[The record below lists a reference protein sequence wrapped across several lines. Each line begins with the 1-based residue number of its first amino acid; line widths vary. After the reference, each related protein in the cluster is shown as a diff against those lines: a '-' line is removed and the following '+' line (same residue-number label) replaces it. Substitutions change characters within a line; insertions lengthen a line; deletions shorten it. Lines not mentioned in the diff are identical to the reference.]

1 MKMRFVILFMFLFA
15 VRAYASPLANDAATE
30 KFNATMEKFNTT
42 TEKMDSKLEEAL
54 ETKPIPVFSVE
65 QITEKID
72 PTTKG
77 EEPPLTS
84 DKQEATQELPKGS
97 IRQSRNMDNDIN
109 TLSTREAALIQKLN
123 TKCSQSDVTS
133 CMMLKLIT
141 YMNRLLKKA
150 NLEVIEGIEITQTSD
165 VVEETSNGSDLQRS
179 GDAVGSDE
187 DQLTQL
193 VTDKVWN
200 FVKTRSLKWNIF
212 PETDL
217 VLSTSREDTGTINVG
232 MSVRAAKAIE
242 MGIGKVEFRGSEPAF
257 AWRESENHLVKTTS
271 SSPDRDS
278 NLDLP
283 VLGGLAQHDW
293 QYEYVRGSEPAFAW
307 RENENHLV
315 KTTSSSPDRDS
326 NLDLLVLG
334 GLAQHDWRVS
344 QLRHRGGELTSE
356 HNGTRPLGGPRRR
369 WEDSIRLDLKEMG
382 VNEVDWIELAQDRD
396 RSSLE
401 LLCIQLELNSCPQDK
416 SQVPDLVLGS
426 QLSNLKEVHPIAAAI
441 APGAGRVAKTVIL
454 VQRHIQ
460 PYVMASRR
468 KMKNMGGIIMAVA
481 LKIGMIGALAFK
493 ALVLLVGKAILV
505 SKIAL
510 LLAVILWL
518 KKLFSQERHV
528 TYEVVAHPH
537 HSHSHSHGH
546 SSDHGGIEAHS
557 AVSGVSGGDSYS
569 PGWSRSLGLTPVKS
583 GDPQELAYSAHAP
596 QTLKL

>member
-30 KFNATMEKFNTT
+30 KFDATMEKFNTT
-42 TEKMDSKLEEAL
+42 TEKMHSKLEEAL
-54 ETKPIPVFSVE
+54 ETKPISVSSVE

-84 DKQEATQELPKGS
+84 NKQEATQELPKGS

-165 VVEETSNGSDLQRS
+165 VVEETSDGSDLQRS

-242 MGIGKVEFRGSEPAF
+242 MG
-257 AWRESENHLVKTTS
+257 
-271 SSPDRDS
+271 
-278 NLDLP
+278 
-283 VLGGLAQHDW
+283 
-293 QYEYVRGSEPAFAW
+293 
-307 RENENHLV
+307 
-315 KTTSSSPDRDS
+315 
-326 NLDLLVLG
+326 
-334 GLAQHDWRVS
+334 
-344 QLRHRGGELTSE
+344 
-356 HNGTRPLGGPRRR
+356 
-369 WEDSIRLDLKEMG
+369 
-382 VNEVDWIELAQDRD
+382 
-396 RSSLE
+396 
-401 LLCIQLELNSCPQDK
+401 
-416 SQVPDLVLGS
+416 
-426 QLSNLKEVHPIAAAI
+426 
-441 APGAGRVAKTVIL
+441 
-454 VQRHIQ
+454 
-460 PYVMASRR
+460 RR

-537 HSHSHSHGH
+537 HSHSHSHAH

>member
-30 KFNATMEKFNTT
+30 NFNATMEKFNTT

-165 VVEETSNGSDLQRS
+165 VVEETSDGSDLQRS

-217 VLSTSREDTGTINVG
+217 VLSTSREDTG
-232 MSVRAAKAIE
+232 
-242 MGIGKVEFRGSEPAF
+242 
-257 AWRESENHLVKTTS
+257 
-271 SSPDRDS
+271 
-278 NLDLP
+278 
-283 VLGGLAQHDW
+283 
-293 QYEYVRGSEPAFAW
+293 
-307 RENENHLV
+307 
-315 KTTSSSPDRDS
+315 
-326 NLDLLVLG
+326 
-334 GLAQHDWRVS
+334 
-344 QLRHRGGELTSE
+344 
-356 HNGTRPLGGPRRR
+356 
-369 WEDSIRLDLKEMG
+369 
-382 VNEVDWIELAQDRD
+382 
-396 RSSLE
+396 
-401 LLCIQLELNSCPQDK
+401 
-416 SQVPDLVLGS
+416 
-426 QLSNLKEVHPIAAAI
+426 
-441 APGAGRVAKTVIL
+441 
-454 VQRHIQ
+454 
-460 PYVMASRR
+460 RR

>member
-15 VRAYASPLANDAATE
+15 GRAYSSPLANEAATE
-30 KFNATMEKFNTT
+30 KLNATMEMFNTT
-42 TEKMDSKLEEAL
+42 TEKTDSKLEEAP
-54 ETKPIPVFSVE
+54 ETKPVPAFSVE
-65 QITEKID
+65 QITEKIA
-72 PTTKG
+72 PTPKV
-77 EEPPLTS
+77 EEPALTS
-84 DKQEATQELPKGS
+84 DKQETIQGLPKGS

-123 TKCSQSDVTS
+123 SKCSQSDATS

-150 NLEVIEGIEITQTSD
+150 NLEVIEGIDITQTSD
-165 VVEETSNGSDLQRS
+165 VVEETSDGSDMQRS

-193 VTDKVWN
+193 VTDKVWT
-200 FVKTRSLKWNIF
+200 FVRTRSLKWNIF

-217 VLSTSREDTGTINVG
+217 VLSTSPEDTGTINVG

-242 MGIGKVEFRGSEPAF
+242 MGRG
-257 AWRESENHLVKTTS
+257 
-271 SSPDRDS
+271 
-278 NLDLP
+278 
-283 VLGGLAQHDW
+283 
-293 QYEYVRGSEPAFAW
+293 
-307 RENENHLV
+307 
-315 KTTSSSPDRDS
+315 
-326 NLDLLVLG
+326 
-334 GLAQHDWRVS
+334 
-344 QLRHRGGELTSE
+344 
-356 HNGTRPLGGPRRR
+356 
-369 WEDSIRLDLKEMG
+369 
-382 VNEVDWIELAQDRD
+382 
-396 RSSLE
+396 
-401 LLCIQLELNSCPQDK
+401 
-416 SQVPDLVLGS
+416 
-426 QLSNLKEVHPIAAAI
+426 
-441 APGAGRVAKTVIL
+441 
-454 VQRHIQ
+454 
-460 PYVMASRR
+460 

-537 HSHSHSHGH
+537 HSHSHVH

-557 AVSGVSGGDSYS
+557 AVGGGGGGDSYS
-569 PGWSRSLGLTPVKS
+569 HGWSRSLGLMPVKS

-596 QTLKL
+596 QIHKL